1 MIQLSFDGTDSIKL
15 LRQRKEQDGR
25 KIMKG
30 LGILKAVGILSQ
42 STMGLEIP
50 PISVRVLLWPIEIHS
65 MPKRG

>member
-30 LGILKAVGILSQ
+30 LGILKAVGILNQ